1 MNNKEGTTDAST
13 ERYVWWTSERAW
25 HYGTGEFMRFSN
37 ACVVPTTDGK
47 FIAETMMP
55 PFTQKY
61 DTLEQAKRVV
71 EMIVAASY
79 EYIEA
84 LDAVEDRVLSDIER
98 RASERPDFSLG
109 DRGTARK
116 REEESATGLG
126 ELSGGAG

>member
-61 DTLEQAKRVV
+61 DTLEQAKRV
-71 EMIVAASY
+71 
-79 EYIEA
+79 
-84 LDAVEDRVLSDIER
+84 
-98 RASERPDFSLG
+98 ERPDFSLG